1 MDDAIAPS
9 RPLLA
14 PPFGHGADERS
25 FVYFVWT
32 WNWLQAR
39 GTPGLHNQ
47 ITRWLD
53 RAWARRER
61 QLLLMVFR
69 DAGKSTLV
77 GLYCAWLL
85 FTDPDLRILVVS
97 AGHELACKMTRNV
110 RKILELHP
118 FTAHLL
124 PDADAEWAADRF
136 TVRRRTVHRDPSLLA
151 RGIGANVTGARADVL
166 ICDDVEVPGTSDTP
180 GKRESLRQVLRELGF
195 VLVPGGLQLYV
206 GTPHSFY
213 SIYADQPRPEA
224 GETVPFLDGFN
235 RLVLPLLD
243 EQGRSR
249 WPERFPPEEVE
260 AIRTRSGPAKFR
272 SQMLLMPSHA
282 REIRL
287 DPDRLIRYDAGI
299 ELGQANGQHVL
310 RIDGQ
315 RMVSASCWWDPALG
329 RPQRG
334 DGSVIAAVFQDEAGG
349 FWLHDIRY
357 LTVDPA
363 RAAEVDEATQLCRLA
378 ADFVRVNEQPSLSI
392 EVNGVGGFL
401 PSILRR
407 ELGAAG
413 LAVRVVEHS
422 SSRRKAERIL
432 SAFDPVM
439 AARRL
444 RANASVW
451 RSPFI
456 EEMREWSPV
465 GENRDDGLDAVSGC
479 LLAQPVRIAN
489 RPSPGRRPSW
499 RDMPPTRADTAFDI

>member
-9 RPLLA
+9 RSLVTL
-14 PPFGHGADERS
+14 PFAGEIDGRC
-25 FVYFVWT
+25 FVHFVWT

-39 GTPGLHNQ
+39 GTPDLHTE
-47 ITRWLD
+47 ITAWLD
-53 RAWARRER
+53 RAWHDRDRR
-61 QLLLMVFR
+61 LLLMVFR

-85 FTDPDLRILVVS
+85 FMDPDLRILVIS

-110 RKILELHP
+110 RRILELHP
-118 FTAHLL
+118 MTAQLM
-124 PDADAEWAADRF
+124 PDGDAEWAADRF
-136 TVRRRTVHRDPSLLA
+136 TVKRRQVHRDPSLLA

-180 GKRESLRQVLRELGF
+180 GKREALRQVLRELSF

-224 GETVPFLDGFN
+224 GESVPFLDGFR

-243 EQGRSR
+243 SQGNSR
-249 WPERFPPEEVE
+249 WPERFPPEEIE
-260 AIRTRSGPAKFR
+260 ALRERSGPAKFR
-272 SQMLLMPSHA
+272 SQMLLLPSHA

-287 DPDRLIRYDAGI
+287 DPDRLIRYDAGL
-299 ELGQANGQHVL
+299 ELGRANGQAVL

-315 RMVSASCWWDPALG
+315 RMVAASCWWDPALG
-329 RPQRG
+329 RPRRG
-334 DGSVIAAVFQDEAGG
+334 DGSVIAAVFQDEGGG

-357 LTVDPA
+357 LTADSA
-363 RAAEVDEATQLCRLA
+363 KAHEVDEATQLCRQA
-378 ADFVRVNEQPSLSI
+378 ADFLRVNEQPSLSI
-392 EVNGVGGFL
+392 EINGIGGFL

-413 LAVRVVEHS
+413 MAVRVVEQTS
-422 SSRRKAERIL
+422 SKRKADRIL
-432 SAFDPVM
+432 AAFDPVL

-444 RANASVW
+444 RANATVW
-451 RSPFI
+451 QTPFI

-465 GENRDDGLDAVSGC
+465 GQGRDDGLDAVSGC
-479 LLAQPVRIAN
+479 LLTQPIHLNGLVHGTRRPAWREM
-489 RPSPGRRPSW
+489 RPSS
-499 RDMPPTRADTAFDI
+499 AHTAFDV